1 MPHEAQTKALENLQ
15 NILADIKL
23 SAEEQDNYGDI
34 ERDVSIAE
42 SLLESICSYIQNP
55 EKENTLSTAADIMCD
70 ECVKNKAKEWGE
82 WDAEVDGKKFLIRI
96 QLDSVPK
103 FETLMKEHREMRE
116 ALENLSKLGNGNQ
129 PGNSEGNVIAQ
140 KALSSLSK

>member
-55 EKENTLSTAADIMCD
+55 EKENTLSTAADIMWD